1 MSPPDFDFVVDRLPG
16 GTVAEAGAQGLE
28 VGGERLVVVGPGRGA
43 QFEMGARP
51 VARGAGLGEAGFR
64 VAHVGVVVLPEGAG
78 ERGGR
83 MIAPDEV
90 ADHQVAAGFEQ
101 AAPAFERGF
110 EAHEVGAAFGPQQL
124 EMGFGEGD
132 GAHAGVAD
140 ADPPGPE
147 LAGAQALQGIEVG
160 GVVVEGDDLG
170 GGVRGEQ
177 ARGRAGAAAD
187 HHIVAP
193 YDDQTA
199 LLELASRCEAIS
211 CEFENVPATA
221 LALLEQY
228 QPVRPA
234 AGAVRICQDRRE
246 EKAFLSRAGIP
257 VAPNQT
263 LQPGEPLPTLPA
275 SLFPAILKTAREGYD
290 GKGQWTIQAADQLPA
305 ALAASGVPCVLEQ
318 RLALEGEF
326 SLTLAR
332 SPSGAIGALPLVQ
345 NWHSGGIL
353 DQTRSP
359 ANVPA
364 LEADARR
371 IAEQL
376 IAALDY
382 VGVLTVEFFLV
393 AGKLL
398 VNELAPRPHNS
409 GHPSLDNAECSQ
421 FELQVR
427 ALCDLPLP
435 ARIAVRPAML
445 LNLLVLLP
453 LVWFVAKWSF
463 RPIARLT
470 RAVHEL
476 EMGKQQQLVDAL
488 SQEFTAVEEGIAK
501 LTAEIEL
508 LEAKLE
514 DARGRQK
521 AMLLRSAAAQSRL
534 NVQQHGQRAT
544 PHSIMEKFDRMERKI
559 EEMESKAD
567 VYHPNPSLQQ
577 QFAELEADDAISREL
592 AAMKERLQTA
602 ATKEE

>member
-1 MSPPDFDFVVDRLPG
+1 MILPPATLGMLGGGQLGRYFVMAAHRLG
-16 GTVAEAGAQGLE
+16 YK
-28 VGGERLVVVGPGRGA
+28 
-43 QFEMGARP
+43 
-51 VARGAGLGEAGFR
+51 
-64 VAHVGVVVLPEGAG
+64 VVVLD
-78 ERGGR
+78 
-83 MIAPDEV
+83 PD
-90 ADHQVAAGFEQ
+90 
-101 AAPAFERGF
+101 PAS
-110 EAHEVGAAFGPQQL
+110 
-124 EMGFGEGD
+124 
-132 GAHAGVAD
+132 
-140 ADPPGPE
+140 
-147 LAGAQALQGIEVG
+147 I
-160 GVVVEGDDLG
+160 
-170 GGVRGEQ
+170 
-177 ARGRAGAAAD
+177 AGAAAD
-187 HHIVAP
+187 HHIVAA
-193 YDDQTA
+193 YDDPTA
-199 LLELASRCEAIS
+199 LHDLASRCAAVT

-263 LQPGEPLPTLPA
+263 LLPGEPLPALPA
-275 SLFPAILKTAREGYD
+275 ALFPAILKTAREGYD

-359 ANVPA
+359 AKVPA

-445 LNLLVLLP
+445 LNLLGDLWQAGTPDWAALLALP
-453 LVWFVAKWSF
+453 GVHLHLYGKGE
-463 RPIARLT
+463 PRLG
-470 RAVHEL
+470 RK
-476 EMGKQQQLVDAL
+476 MGHVTI
-488 SQEFTAVEEGIAK
+488 TAADWPTVEE
-501 LTAEIEL
+501 TCQRVRQL
-508 LEAKLE
+508 LGLPP
-514 DARGRQK
+514 R
-521 AMLLRSAAAQSRL
+521 
-534 NVQQHGQRAT
+534 
-544 PHSIMEKFDRMERKI
+544 
-559 EEMESKAD
+559 
-567 VYHPNPSLQQ
+567 
-577 QFAELEADDAISREL
+577 
-592 AAMKERLQTA
+592 
-602 ATKEE
+602 

>member
-1 MSPPDFDFVVDRLPG
+1 MILPPATLGMLGGGQLGRYFVMAAHRLG
-16 GTVAEAGAQGLE
+16 YK
-28 VGGERLVVVGPGRGA
+28 
-43 QFEMGARP
+43 
-51 VARGAGLGEAGFR
+51 
-64 VAHVGVVVLPEGAG
+64 VVVLD
-78 ERGGR
+78 
-83 MIAPDEV
+83 PD
-90 ADHQVAAGFEQ
+90 
-101 AAPAFERGF
+101 PAS
-110 EAHEVGAAFGPQQL
+110 
-124 EMGFGEGD
+124 
-132 GAHAGVAD
+132 
-140 ADPPGPE
+140 
-147 LAGAQALQGIEVG
+147 I
-160 GVVVEGDDLG
+160 
-170 GGVRGEQ
+170 
-177 ARGRAGAAAD
+177 AGAAAD
-187 HHIVAP
+187 HHIVAA
-193 YDDQTA
+193 YDDPTA
-199 LLELASRCEAIS
+199 LHDLASRCAAVT

-234 AGAVRICQDRRE
+234 ASAVRICQDRRE

-263 LQPGEPLPTLPA
+263 LLPGEPLPALPND
-275 SLFPAILKTAREGYD
+275 LFPAILKTAREGYD

-305 ALAASGVPCVLEQ
+305 TLAASGVPCVLEQ

-359 ANVPA
+359 ANMPA

-445 LNLLVLLP
+445 LNLLGDLWQAGTPDWAALLALP
-453 LVWFVAKWSF
+453 GVHLHLYGKGE
-463 RPIARLT
+463 PRLG
-470 RAVHEL
+470 RK
-476 EMGKQQQLVDAL
+476 MGHVTI
-488 SQEFTAVEEGIAK
+488 TAADWPTVEE
-501 LTAEIEL
+501 TCHRVRQL
-508 LEAKLE
+508 LGLPP
-514 DARGRQK
+514 R
-521 AMLLRSAAAQSRL
+521 
-534 NVQQHGQRAT
+534 
-544 PHSIMEKFDRMERKI
+544 
-559 EEMESKAD
+559 
-567 VYHPNPSLQQ
+567 
-577 QFAELEADDAISREL
+577 
-592 AAMKERLQTA
+592 
-602 ATKEE
+602 

>member
-1 MSPPDFDFVVDRLPG
+1 MILPPATLGMLGGGQLGRYFVMAAHRLG
-16 GTVAEAGAQGLE
+16 YK
-28 VGGERLVVVGPGRGA
+28 
-43 QFEMGARP
+43 
-51 VARGAGLGEAGFR
+51 
-64 VAHVGVVVLPEGAG
+64 VVVLD
-78 ERGGR
+78 
-83 MIAPDEV
+83 PD
-90 ADHQVAAGFEQ
+90 
-101 AAPAFERGF
+101 PAS
-110 EAHEVGAAFGPQQL
+110 
-124 EMGFGEGD
+124 
-132 GAHAGVAD
+132 
-140 ADPPGPE
+140 
-147 LAGAQALQGIEVG
+147 I
-160 GVVVEGDDLG
+160 
-170 GGVRGEQ
+170 
-177 ARGRAGAAAD
+177 AGAAAD
-187 HHIVAP
+187 HHIVAA
-193 YDDQTA
+193 YDDPTA
-199 LLELASRCEAIS
+199 LHDLASRCAAVT

-263 LQPGEPLPTLPA
+263 LQPGEPLPELPDD
-275 SLFPAILKTAREGYD
+275 LFPAILKTAREGYD
-290 GKGQWTIQAADQLPA
+290 GKGQWTIQAADQLPP
-305 ALAASGVPCVLEQ
+305 ALAANGVPCVLEK
-318 RLALEGEF
+318 RLPLEGEF

-445 LNLLVLLP
+445 LNLLGDLWQNGTPDWAALLVLPGVHLHLYGKGEP
-453 LVWFVAKWSF
+453 
-463 RPIARLT
+463 RPGRK
-470 RAVHEL
+470 
-476 EMGKQQQLVDAL
+476 MGHVTI
-488 SQEFTAVEEGIAK
+488 TAADWPTVEE
-501 LTAEIEL
+501 TCQRVRQL
-508 LEAKLE
+508 LGLPP
-514 DARGRQK
+514 R
-521 AMLLRSAAAQSRL
+521 
-534 NVQQHGQRAT
+534 
-544 PHSIMEKFDRMERKI
+544 
-559 EEMESKAD
+559 
-567 VYHPNPSLQQ
+567 
-577 QFAELEADDAISREL
+577 
-592 AAMKERLQTA
+592 
-602 ATKEE
+602 

>member
-1 MSPPDFDFVVDRLPG
+1 MILPPATLGMLGGGQLGRYFVMAAHRLG
-16 GTVAEAGAQGLE
+16 YK
-28 VGGERLVVVGPGRGA
+28 
-43 QFEMGARP
+43 
-51 VARGAGLGEAGFR
+51 
-64 VAHVGVVVLPEGAG
+64 VVVLD
-78 ERGGR
+78 
-83 MIAPDEV
+83 PD
-90 ADHQVAAGFEQ
+90 
-101 AAPAFERGF
+101 PTS
-110 EAHEVGAAFGPQQL
+110 
-124 EMGFGEGD
+124 
-132 GAHAGVAD
+132 
-140 ADPPGPE
+140 
-147 LAGAQALQGIEVG
+147 I
-160 GVVVEGDDLG
+160 
-170 GGVRGEQ
+170 
-177 ARGRAGAAAD
+177 AGAAAD
-187 HHIVAP
+187 HHIVAA
-193 YDDQTA
+193 YDDPTA
-199 LLELASRCEAIS
+199 LHDLASRCAAVT

-263 LQPGEPLPTLPA
+263 LLPGEPLPELPDD
-275 SLFPAILKTAREGYD
+275 LFPAILKTAREGYD

-305 ALAASGVPCVLEQ
+305 VLVASGVPCVLEK
-318 RLALEGEF
+318 RLPLEGEF

-445 LNLLVLLP
+445 LNLLGDLWQNGTPDWAALLVLPGVHLHLYGKGEP
-453 LVWFVAKWSF
+453 
-463 RPIARLT
+463 RPGRK
-470 RAVHEL
+470 
-476 EMGKQQQLVDAL
+476 MGHVTI
-488 SQEFTAVEEGIAK
+488 TAADWPTVEE
-501 LTAEIEL
+501 TCQRVRQL
-508 LEAKLE
+508 LGLPP
-514 DARGRQK
+514 R
-521 AMLLRSAAAQSRL
+521 
-534 NVQQHGQRAT
+534 
-544 PHSIMEKFDRMERKI
+544 
-559 EEMESKAD
+559 
-567 VYHPNPSLQQ
+567 
-577 QFAELEADDAISREL
+577 
-592 AAMKERLQTA
+592 
-602 ATKEE
+602 

>member
-1 MSPPDFDFVVDRLPG
+1 MILPPATLGMLGGGQLGRYFVMTAHRLG
-16 GTVAEAGAQGLE
+16 YK
-28 VGGERLVVVGPGRGA
+28 
-43 QFEMGARP
+43 
-51 VARGAGLGEAGFR
+51 
-64 VAHVGVVVLPEGAG
+64 VVVLDPN
-78 ERGGR
+78 
-83 MIAPDEV
+83 
-90 ADHQVAAGFEQ
+90 
-101 AAPAFERGF
+101 PAS
-110 EAHEVGAAFGPQQL
+110 
-124 EMGFGEGD
+124 
-132 GAHAGVAD
+132 
-140 ADPPGPE
+140 
-147 LAGAQALQGIEVG
+147 I
-160 GVVVEGDDLG
+160 
-170 GGVRGEQ
+170 
-177 ARGRAGAAAD
+177 AGAAAD
-187 HHIVAP
+187 HHIVAA
-193 YDDQTA
+193 YDDPTA
-199 LLELASRCEAIS
+199 LHDLASRCAAVT

-257 VAPNQT
+257 VASNQT
-263 LQPGEPLPTLPA
+263 LQPGEPLPELPDH
-275 SLFPAILKTAREGYD
+275 LFPAILKTAREGYD

-305 ALAASGVPCVLEQ
+305 ALAASGVPCVLEK
-318 RLALEGEF
+318 RLPLEGEF

-445 LNLLVLLP
+445 LNLLGDLWQNGTPDWAALLALP
-453 LVWFVAKWSF
+453 GVHLHLYGKGEP
-463 RPIARLT
+463 RPGRK
-470 RAVHEL
+470 
-476 EMGKQQQLVDAL
+476 MGHVTI
-488 SQEFTAVEEGIAK
+488 TATDWPTVEE
-501 LTAEIEL
+501 TSQRVRQL
-508 LEAKLE
+508 LGLPP
-514 DARGRQK
+514 R
-521 AMLLRSAAAQSRL
+521 
-534 NVQQHGQRAT
+534 
-544 PHSIMEKFDRMERKI
+544 
-559 EEMESKAD
+559 
-567 VYHPNPSLQQ
+567 
-577 QFAELEADDAISREL
+577 
-592 AAMKERLQTA
+592 
-602 ATKEE
+602 

>member
-1 MSPPDFDFVVDRLPG
+1 MILPPATLGMLGGGQLGRYFVMTAHRLG
-16 GTVAEAGAQGLE
+16 YK
-28 VGGERLVVVGPGRGA
+28 
-43 QFEMGARP
+43 
-51 VARGAGLGEAGFR
+51 
-64 VAHVGVVVLPEGAG
+64 VVVLDPN
-78 ERGGR
+78 
-83 MIAPDEV
+83 
-90 ADHQVAAGFEQ
+90 
-101 AAPAFERGF
+101 PAS
-110 EAHEVGAAFGPQQL
+110 
-124 EMGFGEGD
+124 
-132 GAHAGVAD
+132 
-140 ADPPGPE
+140 
-147 LAGAQALQGIEVG
+147 I
-160 GVVVEGDDLG
+160 
-170 GGVRGEQ
+170 
-177 ARGRAGAAAD
+177 AGAAAD
-187 HHIVAP
+187 HHIVAA
-193 YDDQTA
+193 YDDPTA
-199 LLELASRCEAIS
+199 LHDLASRCAAVT

-257 VAPNQT
+257 VASNQT
-263 LQPGEPLPTLPA
+263 LQPGEPLPELPDH
-275 SLFPAILKTAREGYD
+275 LFPAILKTAREGYD

-305 ALAASGVPCVLEQ
+305 ALAASGVPCVLEK
-318 RLALEGEF
+318 RLPLEGEF

-393 AGKLL
+393 ADKLL

-445 LNLLVLLP
+445 LNLLGDLWQNGTPDWAALLVLPGVHLHLYGKGEP
-453 LVWFVAKWSF
+453 
-463 RPIARLT
+463 RPGRK
-470 RAVHEL
+470 
-476 EMGKQQQLVDAL
+476 MGHVTI
-488 SQEFTAVEEGIAK
+488 TAADWPTVEE
-501 LTAEIEL
+501 TCQRVRQL
-508 LEAKLE
+508 LGLPP
-514 DARGRQK
+514 R
-521 AMLLRSAAAQSRL
+521 
-534 NVQQHGQRAT
+534 
-544 PHSIMEKFDRMERKI
+544 
-559 EEMESKAD
+559 
-567 VYHPNPSLQQ
+567 
-577 QFAELEADDAISREL
+577 
-592 AAMKERLQTA
+592 
-602 ATKEE
+602 

>member
-1 MSPPDFDFVVDRLPG
+1 MILPPATLGMLGGGQLGRYFVMAAHRLG
-16 GTVAEAGAQGLE
+16 YK
-28 VGGERLVVVGPGRGA
+28 
-43 QFEMGARP
+43 
-51 VARGAGLGEAGFR
+51 
-64 VAHVGVVVLPEGAG
+64 VVVLD
-78 ERGGR
+78 
-83 MIAPDEV
+83 PD
-90 ADHQVAAGFEQ
+90 
-101 AAPAFERGF
+101 PAS
-110 EAHEVGAAFGPQQL
+110 
-124 EMGFGEGD
+124 
-132 GAHAGVAD
+132 
-140 ADPPGPE
+140 
-147 LAGAQALQGIEVG
+147 I
-160 GVVVEGDDLG
+160 
-170 GGVRGEQ
+170 
-177 ARGRAGAAAD
+177 AGAAAD
-187 HHIVAP
+187 HHIVAA
-193 YDDQTA
+193 YDDPTA
-199 LLELASRCEAIS
+199 LHDLASRCAAVT

-263 LQPGEPLPTLPA
+263 LLPGEPLPALPA

-382 VGVLTVEFFLV
+382 VGVLTVELFLV

-435 ARIAVRPAML
+435 SRIAVRPAML
-445 LNLLVLLP
+445 LNLLGDLWQAGTPDWAALLALP
-453 LVWFVAKWSF
+453 GVHLHLYGKGEP
-463 RPIARLT
+463 RPGRK
-470 RAVHEL
+470 
-476 EMGKQQQLVDAL
+476 MGHVTI
-488 SQEFTAVEEGIAK
+488 TAADWPTVEE
-501 LTAEIEL
+501 TCQRVRQL
-508 LEAKLE
+508 LGLPP
-514 DARGRQK
+514 R
-521 AMLLRSAAAQSRL
+521 
-534 NVQQHGQRAT
+534 
-544 PHSIMEKFDRMERKI
+544 
-559 EEMESKAD
+559 
-567 VYHPNPSLQQ
+567 
-577 QFAELEADDAISREL
+577 
-592 AAMKERLQTA
+592 
-602 ATKEE
+602 

>member
-1 MSPPDFDFVVDRLPG
+1 MILPPATLGMLGGGQLGRYFVMAAHRLG
-16 GTVAEAGAQGLE
+16 YK
-28 VGGERLVVVGPGRGA
+28 
-43 QFEMGARP
+43 
-51 VARGAGLGEAGFR
+51 
-64 VAHVGVVVLPEGAG
+64 VVVLD
-78 ERGGR
+78 
-83 MIAPDEV
+83 PD
-90 ADHQVAAGFEQ
+90 
-101 AAPAFERGF
+101 PAS
-110 EAHEVGAAFGPQQL
+110 
-124 EMGFGEGD
+124 
-132 GAHAGVAD
+132 
-140 ADPPGPE
+140 
-147 LAGAQALQGIEVG
+147 I
-160 GVVVEGDDLG
+160 
-170 GGVRGEQ
+170 
-177 ARGRAGAAAD
+177 AGAAAD
-187 HHIVAP
+187 HHIVAA
-193 YDDQTA
+193 YDDPTA
-199 LLELASRCEAIS
+199 LHDLASRCAAVT

-263 LQPGEPLPTLPA
+263 LLPGEPLPELPDD
-275 SLFPAILKTAREGYD
+275 LFPAILKTAREGYD

-305 ALAASGVPCVLEQ
+305 VLAASGVPCVLEK
-318 RLALEGEF
+318 RLPLEGEF

-445 LNLLVLLP
+445 LNLLGDLWQNGTPDWAALLVLPGVHLHLYGKGEP
-453 LVWFVAKWSF
+453 
-463 RPIARLT
+463 RPGRK
-470 RAVHEL
+470 
-476 EMGKQQQLVDAL
+476 MGHVTI
-488 SQEFTAVEEGIAK
+488 TAADWPTVEE
-501 LTAEIEL
+501 TCQRVRQL
-508 LEAKLE
+508 LGLPP
-514 DARGRQK
+514 R
-521 AMLLRSAAAQSRL
+521 
-534 NVQQHGQRAT
+534 
-544 PHSIMEKFDRMERKI
+544 
-559 EEMESKAD
+559 
-567 VYHPNPSLQQ
+567 
-577 QFAELEADDAISREL
+577 
-592 AAMKERLQTA
+592 
-602 ATKEE
+602 

>member
-1 MSPPDFDFVVDRLPG
+1 MILPPATLGMLGGGQLGRYFVMAAHRLG
-16 GTVAEAGAQGLE
+16 YK
-28 VGGERLVVVGPGRGA
+28 
-43 QFEMGARP
+43 
-51 VARGAGLGEAGFR
+51 
-64 VAHVGVVVLPEGAG
+64 VVVLD
-78 ERGGR
+78 
-83 MIAPDEV
+83 PD
-90 ADHQVAAGFEQ
+90 
-101 AAPAFERGF
+101 PTS
-110 EAHEVGAAFGPQQL
+110 
-124 EMGFGEGD
+124 
-132 GAHAGVAD
+132 
-140 ADPPGPE
+140 
-147 LAGAQALQGIEVG
+147 I
-160 GVVVEGDDLG
+160 
-170 GGVRGEQ
+170 
-177 ARGRAGAAAD
+177 AGAAAD
-187 HHIVAP
+187 HHIVAA
-193 YDDQTA
+193 YDDPTA
-199 LLELASRCEAIS
+199 LHDLASRCAAVT

-257 VAPNQT
+257 VAPNLT
-263 LQPGEPLPTLPA
+263 LQPGEPLPELP
-275 SLFPAILKTAREGYD
+275 SDLFPAILKTAREGYD

-305 ALAASGVPCVLEQ
+305 ALAASGVPCVLEK
-318 RLALEGEF
+318 RLPLEGEF

-445 LNLLVLLP
+445 LNLLGDLWQAGTPDWAALLALP
-453 LVWFVAKWSF
+453 GVHLHLYGKGEP
-463 RPIARLT
+463 RPGRK
-470 RAVHEL
+470 
-476 EMGKQQQLVDAL
+476 MGHVTI
-488 SQEFTAVEEGIAK
+488 TAADWPTVEE
-501 LTAEIEL
+501 TCQRVRQL
-508 LEAKLE
+508 LGL
-514 DARGRQK
+514 
-521 AMLLRSAAAQSRL
+521 
-534 NVQQHGQRAT
+534 
-544 PHSIMEKFDRMERKI
+544 P
-559 EEMESKAD
+559 
-567 VYHPNPSLQQ
+567 PC
-577 QFAELEADDAISREL
+577 
-592 AAMKERLQTA
+592 
-602 ATKEE
+602 

>member
-1 MSPPDFDFVVDRLPG
+1 MILPPATLGMLGGGQLGRYFVMAAHRLG
-16 GTVAEAGAQGLE
+16 YK
-28 VGGERLVVVGPGRGA
+28 
-43 QFEMGARP
+43 
-51 VARGAGLGEAGFR
+51 
-64 VAHVGVVVLPEGAG
+64 VVVLD
-78 ERGGR
+78 
-83 MIAPDEV
+83 PD
-90 ADHQVAAGFEQ
+90 
-101 AAPAFERGF
+101 PTS
-110 EAHEVGAAFGPQQL
+110 
-124 EMGFGEGD
+124 
-132 GAHAGVAD
+132 
-140 ADPPGPE
+140 
-147 LAGAQALQGIEVG
+147 I
-160 GVVVEGDDLG
+160 
-170 GGVRGEQ
+170 
-177 ARGRAGAAAD
+177 AGAAAD
-187 HHIVAP
+187 HHIVAA
-193 YDDQTA
+193 YDDPTA
-199 LLELASRCEAIS
+199 LHDLASRCAAVT

-228 QPVRPA
+228 KPVRPA

-257 VAPNQT
+257 VAPNLT
-263 LQPGEPLPTLPA
+263 LQPGEPLPELP
-275 SLFPAILKTAREGYD
+275 SDLFPAILKTAREGYD

-305 ALAASGVPCVLEQ
+305 ALAASGVPCVLEK
-318 RLALEGEF
+318 RLPLEGEF

-445 LNLLVLLP
+445 LNLLGDLWQAGTPDWAALLALP
-453 LVWFVAKWSF
+453 GVHLHLYGKEEP
-463 RPIARLT
+463 RPGRK
-470 RAVHEL
+470 
-476 EMGKQQQLVDAL
+476 MGHVTI
-488 SQEFTAVEEGIAK
+488 TATDWPTVEE
-501 LTAEIEL
+501 TCQRVRQL
-508 LEAKLE
+508 LGLPP
-514 DARGRQK
+514 R
-521 AMLLRSAAAQSRL
+521 
-534 NVQQHGQRAT
+534 
-544 PHSIMEKFDRMERKI
+544 
-559 EEMESKAD
+559 
-567 VYHPNPSLQQ
+567 
-577 QFAELEADDAISREL
+577 
-592 AAMKERLQTA
+592 
-602 ATKEE
+602 

>member
-1 MSPPDFDFVVDRLPG
+1 MILPPATLGMLGGGQLGRYFVMAAHRLSYK
-16 GTVAEAGAQGLE
+16 
-28 VGGERLVVVGPGRGA
+28 
-43 QFEMGARP
+43 
-51 VARGAGLGEAGFR
+51 
-64 VAHVGVVVLPEGAG
+64 VVVLD
-78 ERGGR
+78 
-83 MIAPDEV
+83 PD
-90 ADHQVAAGFEQ
+90 
-101 AAPAFERGF
+101 PAS
-110 EAHEVGAAFGPQQL
+110 
-124 EMGFGEGD
+124 
-132 GAHAGVAD
+132 
-140 ADPPGPE
+140 
-147 LAGAQALQGIEVG
+147 I
-160 GVVVEGDDLG
+160 
-170 GGVRGEQ
+170 
-177 ARGRAGAAAD
+177 AGAAAD
-187 HHIVAP
+187 HHIVAA
-193 YDDQTA
+193 YDDPTA
-199 LLELASRCEAIS
+199 LHDLASRCAAVT

-263 LQPGEPLPTLPA
+263 LLPGEPLPELPDD
-275 SLFPAILKTAREGYD
+275 LFPAILKTAREGYD

-318 RLALEGEF
+318 RLMLEGEF

-359 ANVPA
+359 ANMPA
-364 LEADARR
+364 LEADARH

-445 LNLLVLLP
+445 LNLLGDLWQAGTPDWAALLALP
-453 LVWFVAKWSF
+453 GVHLHLYGKGEP
-463 RPIARLT
+463 RPGRK
-470 RAVHEL
+470 
-476 EMGKQQQLVDAL
+476 MGHVTI
-488 SQEFTAVEEGIAK
+488 TATDWPTVEE
-501 LTAEIEL
+501 TSQRVRQL
-508 LEAKLE
+508 LGLPP
-514 DARGRQK
+514 R
-521 AMLLRSAAAQSRL
+521 
-534 NVQQHGQRAT
+534 
-544 PHSIMEKFDRMERKI
+544 
-559 EEMESKAD
+559 
-567 VYHPNPSLQQ
+567 
-577 QFAELEADDAISREL
+577 
-592 AAMKERLQTA
+592 
-602 ATKEE
+602 